1 MIHKRWYAFLLAAV
15 LVITML
21 IPSAA
26 LPVSAAGGP
35 SLQTTLQDNVIQKG
49 SKKTFDVWARNGSG
63 KKIKATVKFNGQRL
77 SPTWDD
83 DEKASYT
90 LLFTKEGENIVEVS
104 ASSDGGQKKELTYH
118 ITYQKAKPGEAIG
131 KAVWSVET
139 FTLGCGYLIYPTEVD
154 IYEGETAADQL
165 IRLLHEN
172 GFVAYYGGSTQ
183 SSFYLAYIADGTAA
197 SNSYSGYKKSG
208 TASSPKN
215 LNISPSI
222 PSLLVPHLEQSMTY
236 FEPEDYEKNWKG
248 YLGEFA
254 ITNGSGW
261 MYCVNNVF
269 PNVGFADTFLSD
281 GDVVRVQF
289 TLGYGADIGGAA
301 AVGGETETGESMPS
315 GFYSVAD
322 KDALTV
328 AVAQARASGLLT
340 KANMKK
346 AYTAALQSVMT
357 LNATQNAVDTA
368 VKTLN
373 AAFDNPGAETNTPPT
388 EPVSPPSSDSGGQN
402 PATQPTSRP
411 TGGNGSESG
420 ATGSSVESQ
429 GSPAPGGQSGG
440 TAATETGGT
449 ASQISGED
457 TTGTEGSGTGSS
469 VSGTSAIDE
478 TAPAGIVS
486 DGGNT
491 VGGSGWIVW
500 LIVAGI
506 ALVLAG
512 GGTAFGLLYREKSM
526 AASEA
531 DRADHDSD
539 K

>member
-1 MIHKRWYAFLLAAV
+1 MIQKKWYAFLFAAV
-15 LVITML
+15 LIITIL
-21 IPSAA
+21 LSSAV

-118 ITYQKAKPGEAIG
+118 ITYQKAKQGEAIG

-172 GFVAYYGGSTQ
+172 GFVAYYSGSTQ
-183 SSFYLAYIADGTAA
+183 SSFYLAYIADGMAA

-208 TASSPKN
+208 TAAFPQK
-215 LNISPSI
+215 LDVSPSI

-269 PNVGFADTFLSD
+269 PNVGFSDTFLSD

-301 AVGGETETGESMPS
+301 AVGGKTETGESMPS

-328 AVAQARASGLLT
+328 AIAQARASGLLT

-357 LNATQNAVDTA
+357 LNASQGTVDAAATA
-368 VKTLN
+368 LN
-373 AAFDNPGAETNTPPT
+373 AAFNNPGAETNTPPT
-388 EPVSPPSSDSGGQN
+388 EPVSPPSSDYGGEN
-402 PATQPTSRP
+402 PSTQPSSRP
-411 TGGNGSESG
+411 TSGNGGESG
-420 ATGSSVESQ
+420 STGSSTENQ
-429 GSPAPGGQSGG
+429 GSPAPDGQSVS
-440 TAATETGGT
+440 TAATESGGT
-449 ASQISGED
+449 ASQDSGGS
-457 TTGTEGSGTGSS
+457 TTGTKGSKTTSS
-469 VSGTSAIDE
+469 LSGTSAIDE
-478 TAPAGIVS
+478 NAPAGTVS
-486 DGGNT
+486 DGSGT
-491 VGGSGWIVW
+491 SGGSGWLVW
-500 LIVAGI
+500 LIASLIV
-506 ALVLAG
+506 LVLAG
-512 GGTAFGLLYREKSM
+512 GGTAFVLFYHKKSM
-526 AASEA
+526 ATSEA
-531 DRADHDSD
+531 DRADHDGD

>member
-1 MIHKRWYAFLLAAV
+1 MIHKKWYTFLLVAV

-21 IPSAA
+21 VPSTM
-26 LPVSAAGGP
+26 LPASAAAGGP

-49 SKKTFDVWARNGSG
+49 GKKTFDVWARNGSG
-63 KKIKATVKFNGQRL
+63 GKIKATVKFNGQRL

-83 DEKASYT
+83 NEKASYT

-131 KAVWSVET
+131 KAVWSVEA
-139 FTLGCGYLIYPTEVD
+139 FTLGCGYLIYPTKVD

-172 GFVAYYGGSTQ
+172 GFVAYYGGTTK

-197 SNSYSGYKKSG
+197 PNSYSGYNKSG
-208 TASSPKN
+208 AAASPQK

-222 PSLLVPHLEQSMTY
+222 PSLLTPHLKQSMTY
-236 FEPEDYEKNWKG
+236 FEPDDYQKNWKG

-289 TLGYGADIGGAA
+289 TLGYGADIGGASA
-301 AVGGETETGESMPS
+301 IGGETETGESMPS

-328 AVAQARASGLLT
+328 AIAKAKASGLLA

-357 LNATQNAVDTA
+357 LNASQGTVDAATNA
-368 VKTLN
+368 LN
-373 AAFDNPGAETNTPPT
+373 AAFDNPGVETNPLPT
-388 EPVSPPSSDSGGQN
+388 EPVSLPSGDSVGESTS
-402 PATQPTSRP
+402 PQPSSRP
-411 TGGNGSESG
+411 TGENGSESSS
-420 ATGSSVESQ
+420 TGYSVENQ
-429 GSPAPGGQSGG
+429 GDSTSRGQSDNTTG
-440 TAATETGGT
+440 TEPGGT
-449 ASQISGED
+449 ASHSANDSTTD
-457 TTGTEGSGTGSS
+457 TEESGTAGSLS
-469 VSGTSAIDE
+469 ETSATGE
-478 TAPAGIVS
+478 NVPAGIVS
-486 DGGNT
+486 NG
-491 VGGSGWIVW
+491 GGSSGRLVW
-500 LIVAGI
+500 LIVALI
-506 ALVLAG
+506 IVVIAG
-512 GGTAFGLLYREKSM
+512 GGTAFVLLYRRKSM

-531 DRADHDSD
+531 DRADHNDA